1 MMVVS
6 TITSGIALRLNSRTR
21 TSIQT
26 NMKSMKIVQ
35 SINEP
40 PGCPFATAAIGSS
53 LAEKAS

>member
-1 MMVVS
+1 MVVS

-21 TSIQT
+21 SSIQT

-40 PGCPFATAAIGSS
+40 PGCAFATAAIGSS